1 VLIRRL
7 TGRVAGAV
15 AVLAALSGLTG
26 CGPAGKPVVAV
37 GYPGG
42 APTALLVHCSTFK
55 IDSVYVSDIT
65 TASATGT
72 WSVHGPEDSE
82 PPQIT
87 FFETPPGWTV
97 TKQTL
102 TPFDEHGKYSAQAFS
117 SRGDPAT
124 TVAFTLAQLKSL
136 RPGQVLVS
144 KGVNESTAVSEKK
157 FRKDAKAA
165 C

>member
-1 VLIRRL
+1 VRIRRL

-37 GYPGG
+37 SYIGG
-42 APTALLVHCSTFK
+42 APTALLVHCSRFK
-55 IDSVYVSDIT
+55 IDIINVSDVT

-72 WSVHGPEDSE
+72 WSVQGPEDSE

-87 FFETPPGWTV
+87 FFQAPPGWTV

-102 TPFDEHGKYSAQAFS
+102 TSFDEHRKYAAQPFS

-124 TVAFTLAQLKSL
+124 TVAFSITQLKSL
-136 RPGQVLVS
+136 KPNQVLIS
-144 KGVNESTAVSEKK
+144 KGVNESKAVSETK